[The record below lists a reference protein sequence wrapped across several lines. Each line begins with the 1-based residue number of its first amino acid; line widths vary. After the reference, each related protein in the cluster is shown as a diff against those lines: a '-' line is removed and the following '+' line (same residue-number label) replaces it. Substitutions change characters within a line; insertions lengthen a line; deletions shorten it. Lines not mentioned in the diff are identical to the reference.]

1 MNGMVM
7 LLVGITINIALWR
20 IRVEIR
26 REKIEKMNILVQMII
41 IFLGLSYFYL
51 IIQNFWTGAIYDKRF
66 SKRIWRRI

>member
-51 IIQNFWTGAIYDKRF
+51 IIQKLLNR
-66 SKRIWRRI
+66 SNL